1 MNKEEIETN
10 YSDNCKSRYGSSKV
24 EFIVEYLDDYVRMA
38 YRILIKK
45 IDEDAELQLI
55 HILYYLMDEY
65 PEGSLAKAIYDN
77 KIV

>member
-38 YRILIKK
+38 YRRLIKK
-45 IDEDAELQLI
+45 
-55 HILYYLMDEY
+55 
-65 PEGSLAKAIYDN
+65 
-77 KIV
+77 